1 MNTTEVQTKAAPQP
15 PVIKGLAI
23 VMLVTACVLL
33 VPLAG
38 MQFSDEVKWTLAD
51 FVIAGGLVACIGTLY
66 VLAARLLRRT
76 LHRAIAGAVLGLIL
90 VLTWIELAVGLF
102 GTPFAGS

>member
-1 MNTTEVQTKAAPQP
+1 MKSSNGHGNNAAQP
-15 PVIKGLAI
+15 PIIEGLAI

-38 MQFSDEVKWTLAD
+38 MQFSDEVHWSLSD
-51 FVIAGGLVACIGTLY
+51 FVIAGGLVAFTGALY
-66 VLAARLLRRT
+66 VLAARLVRRPR
-76 LHRAIAGAVLGLIL
+76 HRALIGAVLGLIL

-102 GTPFAGS
+102 GSPFAGS

>member
-1 MNTTEVQTKAAPQP
+1 MRITSGNQGASAQP
-15 PVIKGLAI
+15 TVIKGLAI

-38 MQFSDEVKWTLAD
+38 MQFSDEVQWTLSD
-51 FVIAGGLVACIGTLY
+51 FVIAGGLLALIGSLY
-66 VLAARLLRRT
+66 VLAARLLRRP
-76 LHRAIAGAVLGLIL
+76 LHRAIVGALLGLIL
-90 VLTWIELAVGLF
+90 VLTWMELAVGIF